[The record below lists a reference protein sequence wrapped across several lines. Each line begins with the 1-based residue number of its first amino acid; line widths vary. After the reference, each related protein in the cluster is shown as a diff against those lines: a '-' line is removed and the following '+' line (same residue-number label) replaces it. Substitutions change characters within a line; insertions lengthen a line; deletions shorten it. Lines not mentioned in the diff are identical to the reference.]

1 MDIETD
7 HVNSTAHSANPSP
20 LSVSA
25 SIVQEDILMDI
36 TSIDS
41 LSAAPSLFSRE
52 SKLPASYDKKSY
64 PHKENG
70 EDRQQPLTTPAVR
83 KLAKEMGLDLSL
95 LRGTGPGGRILK
107 EDLNMELDRG
117 EQILTAH
124 SSATAQ
130 LLSQSKQISKAQ
142 AEGTHVPSRHTVPL
156 RGIQRL
162 MARSMTESL
171 KVPQLTYT
179 DDVRCEEMML
189 ARKKAKAQR
198 GAEKGSASI
207 MPLIIKAT
215 SMALKQYPIMNCSV
229 LCPDCSEIVYN
240 DDHNIGEKYWIN
252 KGIDAV
258 QLITLP
264 SGICCQQFYV
274 TSKINIRHL
283 FFSHFLVFS
292 AINFFFLSLSPF
304 FR

>member
-7 HVNSTAHSANPSP
+7 HVNSTTHPANPSP

-36 TSIDS
+36 TSINS
-41 LSAAPSLFSRE
+41 LSAVQSLFSRE
-52 SKLPASYDKKSY
+52 AKLPASYDKRNY

-70 EDRQQPLTTPAVR
+70 EERQQPLTTPAVR

-107 EDLNMELDRG
+107 EDLNMELGRG

-124 SSATAQ
+124 SSSAATAQ
-130 LLSQSKQISKAQ
+130 VLSQSKQISKAQ

-171 KVPQLTYT
+171 KVPQLT
-179 DDVRCEEMML
+179 
-189 ARKKAKAQR
+189 
-198 GAEKGSASI
+198 
-207 MPLIIKAT
+207 
-215 SMALKQYPIMNCSV
+215 
-229 LCPDCSEIVYN
+229 
-240 DDHNIGEKYWIN
+240 
-252 KGIDAV
+252 
-258 QLITLP
+258 
-264 SGICCQQFYV
+264 
-274 TSKINIRHL
+274 
-283 FFSHFLVFS
+283 
-292 AINFFFLSLSPF
+292 
-304 FR
+304 